1 MDRLL
6 QLEVFSKTAELGSLS
21 KAADSLRMSNAAA
34 SRHLSALEE
43 RLAVRLIERNTRRL
57 WLTEAGQEL
66 LQRCSTLLNEL
77 AEAEDAVSDRA
88 LSPKGILRVT
98 SSLSFAMIYL
108 APMLSAFRGLYPS
121 LSVQIIAANR
131 YPDFIEAGIDVA
143 IRTRE
148 HEPDSNIIV
157 RRIGQMRRVLAA
169 APSYLASH
177 GRPEAPADL
186 AHHNMLI
193 YNLANDPYSL
203 RLRKANA
210 EQTIRIA
217 PTLDSN
223 DGQVI
228 RGAALAG
235 LGLLIQPLYIVQG
248 DISAGKLVPVLMD
261 WELPLLTMNIAYQN
275 RVRLPAK
282 IRVFSDFLVKHIREN
297 SDAGIW
303 IESKE

>member
-6 QLEVFSKTAELGSLS
+6 QLEVFSRTAELGSLS
-21 KAADSLRMSNAAA
+21 KAADTLRMSNAAA

-43 RLAVRLIERNTRRL
+43 RLAVRLIERNTRRQ

-88 LSPKGILRVT
+88 LSPKGMLRVT
-98 SSLSFAMIYL
+98 SSLSFAMIYM
-108 APMLSAFRGLYPS
+108 APMLPAFRKLYPK
-121 LSVQIIAANR
+121 LDVQIIAANR

-148 HEPDSNIIV
+148 QEPDSNIII

-169 APSYLASH
+169 APSYLAAR
-177 GRPEAPADL
+177 GIPEHPADL
-186 AHHNMLI
+186 ARHDMLV

-203 RLRKANA
+203 RLSQGSAT
-210 EQTIRIA
+210 QTVRIA

-223 DGQVI
+223 DGQI
-228 RGAALAG
+228 ICGAARAG
-235 LGLLIQPLYIVQG
+235 LGILIQPLYIVQS
-248 DISAGKLVPVLMD
+248 DIAAGRLVPVLTD
-261 WELPLLTMNIAYQN
+261 WELPLLTMNVAYQN

-282 IRVFSDFLVKHIREN
+282 IRVFSDFLVDHIRAQ

-303 IESKE
+303 IETA

>member
-6 QLEVFSKTAELGSLS
+6 QLEVFSRTAELGSLS
-21 KAADSLRMSNAAA
+21 KAADTLRMSNAAA

-43 RLAVRLIERNTRRL
+43 RLAVRLIERNTRRQ

-88 LSPKGILRVT
+88 LSPKGMLRVT
-98 SSLSFAMIYL
+98 SSLSFAMIYM
-108 APMLSAFRGLYPS
+108 APMLPAFRKLYPK
-121 LSVQIIAANR
+121 LDVQIIAADR

-148 HEPDSNIIV
+148 QEPDSNIII

-169 APSYLASH
+169 APSYLATRGIPQH
-177 GRPEAPADL
+177 PADL
-186 AHHNMLI
+186 ARHDMLV

-203 RLRKANA
+203 RLSQGSTT
-210 EQTIRIA
+210 QTVRIA

-223 DGQVI
+223 DGQI
-228 RGAALAG
+228 ICGAARAG
-235 LGLLIQPLYIVQG
+235 LGILIQPLYIVQG
-248 DISAGKLVPVLMD
+248 DIAAGKLVPVLTD
-261 WELPLLTMNIAYQN
+261 WELPLLTMNVAYQN

-282 IRVFSDFLVKHIREN
+282 IRVFSDFLVGHIRAQ

-303 IESKE
+303 IEAT

>member
-6 QLEVFSKTAELGSLS
+6 QLEVFSRTAELGSLS
-21 KAADSLRMSNAAA
+21 KAAEILRMSNAAA

-43 RLAVRLIERNTRRL
+43 RLAVRLIERNTRRQ

-88 LSPKGILRVT
+88 LSPKGTLRVT
-98 SSLSFAMIYL
+98 SSLSFAMIYM
-108 APMLSAFRGLYPS
+108 APMLPAFRKLYPK
-121 LSVQIIAANR
+121 LDVQIIAANR

-148 HEPDSNIIV
+148 QEPDSNIII

-169 APSYLASH
+169 APSYLATH
-177 GRPEAPADL
+177 DRPEHPADL
-186 AHHNMLI
+186 ARHDMLI

-203 RLRKANA
+203 RLHKGNA
-210 EQTIRIA
+210 AHTVRIA
-217 PTLDSN
+217 PALDSN

-235 LGLLIQPLYIVQG
+235 LGILIQPLYIVQG
-248 DISAGKLVPVLMD
+248 DIAAGKLVPVLMD
-261 WELPLLTMNIAYQN
+261 WELPLLTMNVAYQN

-282 IRVFSDFLVKHIREN
+282 IRVFSDFLVDHIRTH

-303 IESKE
+303 IDAT

>member
-6 QLEVFSKTAELGSLS
+6 QLEVFAKTAELGSLS

-43 RLAVRLIERNTRRL
+43 RLAVRLIERNTRRQ

-88 LSPKGILRVT
+88 LSPKGMLRVT
-98 SSLSFAMIYL
+98 SSLSFAMIYM
-108 APMLSAFRGLYPS
+108 APMLPAFRKLYPK
-121 LSVQIIAANR
+121 LDVQIIAANR

-148 HEPDSNIIV
+148 QEPDSNIII

-169 APSYLASH
+169 APSYLATH
-177 GRPEAPADL
+177 GRPEHPADL
-186 AHHNMLI
+186 ARHDMLI

-203 RLRKANA
+203 RLQQGNA
-210 EQTIRIA
+210 TQTVRIA

-235 LGLLIQPLYIVQG
+235 LGILIQPLYIVQG
-248 DISAGKLVPVLMD
+248 DIFAGRLVPVLMD
-261 WELPLLTMNIAYQN
+261 WELPLLTMNVAYQN

-282 IRVFSDFLVKHIREN
+282 IRVFSDFLVDYIREK
-297 SDAGIW
+297 SEAGIW
-303 IESKE
+303 M

>member
-6 QLEVFSKTAELGSLS
+6 QLEVFSRTAELGSLS
-21 KAADSLRMSNAAA
+21 KAAELLRMSNAAA

-43 RLAVRLIERNTRRL
+43 RLAVRLIERNTRRQ

-88 LSPKGILRVT
+88 LSPKGMLRVT
-98 SSLSFAMIYL
+98 SSLSFAMIYM
-108 APMLSAFRGLYPS
+108 APMLPAFRRLYPK
-121 LSVQIIAANR
+121 LDVQIIAANR

-148 HEPDSNIIV
+148 QEPDSNIII

-169 APSYLASH
+169 APSYLAAR
-177 GRPEAPADL
+177 GIPEHPADL
-186 AHHNMLI
+186 ARHDMLV

-203 RLRKANA
+203 RLSKGSTT
-210 EQTIRIA
+210 QTVRIA

-223 DGQVI
+223 DGQI
-228 RGAALAG
+228 ICGAARAG
-235 LGLLIQPLYIVQG
+235 LGILIQPLYIVQG
-248 DISAGKLVPVLMD
+248 DIKAGKLVPVLTD
-261 WELPLLTMNIAYQN
+261 WELPLLTMNVAYQN

-282 IRVFSDFLVKHIREN
+282 IRVFSAFLVDHIRAH

-303 IESKE
+303 IEAT

>member
-6 QLEVFSKTAELGSLS
+6 QLEVFSRTAELGSLS
-21 KAADSLRMSNAAA
+21 KAADTLRMSNAAA

-43 RLAVRLIERNTRRL
+43 RLAVRLIERNTRRQ

-88 LSPKGILRVT
+88 LSPKGMLRVT
-98 SSLSFAMIYL
+98 SSLSFAMIYM
-108 APMLSAFRGLYPS
+108 APMLPAFRKLYPK
-121 LSVQIIAANR
+121 LDVQIIAANR

-148 HEPDSNIIV
+148 QEPDSNIII

-169 APSYLASH
+169 APSYLATR
-177 GRPEAPADL
+177 GVPEHPADL
-186 AHHNMLI
+186 TRHDMLV

-203 RLRKANA
+203 RLSKGSTT
-210 EQTIRIA
+210 QTVRIA

-223 DGQVI
+223 DGQI
-228 RGAALAG
+228 ICGAARAG
-235 LGLLIQPLYIVQG
+235 LGILIQPLYIVQS
-248 DISAGKLVPVLMD
+248 DISAGKLVPVLTD
-261 WELPLLTMNIAYQN
+261 WELPLLTMNVAYQN

-282 IRVFSDFLVKHIREN
+282 IRVFSDFLVDHIRTH

-303 IESKE
+303 IEAT

>member
-6 QLEVFSKTAELGSLS
+6 QLEVFSRTAELGSLS
-21 KAADSLRMSNAAA
+21 KAAELLRMSNAAA

-43 RLAVRLIERNTRRL
+43 RLAVRLIERNTRRQ

-88 LSPKGILRVT
+88 LSPKGMLRVT
-98 SSLSFAMIYL
+98 SSLSFAMIYM
-108 APMLSAFRGLYPS
+108 APMLPAFRRLYPK
-121 LSVQIIAANR
+121 LDVQIIAANR

-148 HEPDSNIIV
+148 QEPDSNIII

-169 APSYLASH
+169 APSYLAAR
-177 GRPEAPADL
+177 GIPEHPADL
-186 AHHNMLI
+186 ARHDMLV

-203 RLRKANA
+203 RLSKGSTT
-210 EQTIRIA
+210 QTVRIA

-223 DGQVI
+223 DGQI
-228 RGAALAG
+228 ICGAARAG
-235 LGLLIQPLYIVQG
+235 LGILIQPLYIVQG
-248 DISAGKLVPVLMD
+248 DIKAGKLVPVLTD
-261 WELPLLTMNIAYQN
+261 WELPLLTMNVAYQN

-282 IRVFSDFLVKHIREN
+282 IRVFSDFLVEHIRAH

-303 IESKE
+303 IEAT

>member
-6 QLEVFSKTAELGSLS
+6 QLEVFAKTAELGSLS
-21 KAADSLRMSNAAA
+21 KAADILRMSNAAA

-43 RLAVRLIERNTRRL
+43 RLAVRLIERNTRRQ

-66 LQRCSTLLNEL
+66 LQRCSPLLNEL

-88 LSPKGILRVT
+88 LSPKGMLRVT
-98 SSLSFAMIYL
+98 SSLSFAMIYM
-108 APMLSAFRGLYPS
+108 APMLPAFRKLYPK
-121 LSVQIIAANR
+121 LDVQIIAANR

-148 HEPDSNIIV
+148 QEPDSNIII

-169 APSYLASH
+169 APSYIATH
-177 GRPEAPADL
+177 GRPEHPADL
-186 AHHNMLI
+186 ARHDMLI

-203 RLRKANA
+203 RLQKGNA
-210 EQTIRIA
+210 AQTVRIA

-235 LGLLIQPLYIVQG
+235 LGILIQPLYIVRG
-248 DISAGKLVPVLMD
+248 DISAGNLVPVLMD
-261 WELPLLTMNIAYQN
+261 WELPLLTMNVAYQN

-282 IRVFSDFLVKHIREN
+282 IRVFSDFLVDHIRAH

-303 IESKE
+303 IEAT